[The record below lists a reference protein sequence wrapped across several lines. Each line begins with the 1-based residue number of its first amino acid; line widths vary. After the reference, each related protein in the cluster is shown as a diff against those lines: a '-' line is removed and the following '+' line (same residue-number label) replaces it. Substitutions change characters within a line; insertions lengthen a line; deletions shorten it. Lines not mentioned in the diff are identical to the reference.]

1 MFACGSAYVKYAAG
15 QLAEEQQKMNK
26 TKSGLKRWM
35 VLGEEF
41 VDMELSV
48 DSLND
53 VVVMQGMWRQ

>member
-1 MFACGSAYVKYAAG
+1 MKYAAG